1 MKNAWKEPEIE
12 ELNISKTKTQNV
24 STQNNENNISDY
36 QFPSGA
42 GNNQA

>member
-1 MKNAWKEPEIE
+1 MKETWKEPEIE

-24 STQNNENNISDY
+24 EAINDENKISDY

-42 GNNQA
+42 DNTTL